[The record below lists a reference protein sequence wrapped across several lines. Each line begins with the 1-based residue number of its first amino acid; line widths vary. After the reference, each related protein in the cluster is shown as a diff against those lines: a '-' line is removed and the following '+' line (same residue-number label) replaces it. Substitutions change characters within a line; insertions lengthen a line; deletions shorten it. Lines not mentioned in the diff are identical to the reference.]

1 MLKAVTV
8 CLSLALGTHA
18 LRFSEG
24 RKKATPEAALK
35 DKSQSEMPQTL
46 KAKSTEGLEMEYEM
60 ACTNDARKITRKN
73 IEAKNWANLK
83 KDVCMMGRADELQR
97 LESGVGDAEDVG
109 EWLDGD
115 LKVPAASLRVVKT
128 EEAEQAKEKVQYCK
142 KLPSMIYIGM
152 GHSGSTTLSMQLN
165 AHPELSYGQMKEHR
179 FHFDKGT
186 NERNTGMYRKNFEI
200 DCKKK
205 AFDGSIGYIF
215 YTEERIQALKEVLGP
230 DVKILLM
237 MRDPAKWMNSLYI
250 NGGDGLSK
258 GHQGCYADF
267 LETWLKYYPRE
278 NFLIESSEDYFKNP
292 QSTIDRISKH
302 AGVKKYTYPE
312 KFLTHAAGRRR
323 STGMKKEKIAAYK
336 SDPHNVECARRLQ
349 ILSNRT
355 FHWAEEMIKAAEKG
369 EKLEK

>member
-1 MLKAVTV
+1 MWKAAIF
-8 CLSLALGTHA
+8 LALPFAHA
-18 LRFSEG
+18 LRFSES
-24 RKKATPEAALK
+24 KKKPEKPALK
-35 DKSQSEMPQTL
+35 DKSL
-46 KAKSTEGLEMEYEM
+46 EGLNMESQYEL
-60 ACTNDARKITRKN
+60 ACTADARQTARKR
-73 IEAKNWANLK
+73 IEGKKWSELK
-83 KDVCMMGRADELQR
+83 QDVCMMGHAEELQR

-115 LKVPAASLRVVKT
+115 LKAPAASLRVVKT
-128 EEAEQAKEKVQYCK
+128 EQAEQEKVQYCK

-250 NGGDGLSK
+250 NGGDGLTK

-302 AGVKKYTYPE
+302 AGVKKYTYPD

-323 STGMKKEKIAAYK
+323 SAGMKKEKIAAYK
-336 SDPHNVECARRLQ
+336 ADPHNVECARRLQ